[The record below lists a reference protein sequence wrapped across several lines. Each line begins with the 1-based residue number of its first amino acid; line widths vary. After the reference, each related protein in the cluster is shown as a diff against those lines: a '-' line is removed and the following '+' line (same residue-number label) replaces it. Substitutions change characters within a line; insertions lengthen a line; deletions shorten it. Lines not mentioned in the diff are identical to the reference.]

1 MFRIYS
7 KYRMKAAMTQWREKE
22 YENICMLQMQ
32 TNEEMATMVSDFS
45 VQRENIKKH
54 HVAVKSGRVA
64 K

>member
-7 KYRMKAAMTQWREKE
+7 KYRMKAALTQWREKE

-45 VQRENIKKH
+45 IQRENIK
-54 HVAVKSGRVA
+54 
-64 K
+64 